1 MNKITVFDAIAHSR
15 YFENSGKYSSSE
27 KEVLKFL
34 RIDCERLIIQR
45 LIYNPAT
52 TRGDLEKIPGIS
64 GPAVT
69 RHMNHLREAGLLTN
83 TMSGKTPRSILDP
96 DARKFLEKYLV
107 TVKEN
112 PADVAG
118 E

>member
-1 MNKITVFDAIAHSR
+1 
-15 YFENSGKYSSSE
+15 
-27 KEVLKFL
+27 
-34 RIDCERLIIQR
+34 
-45 LIYNPAT
+45 
-52 TRGDLEKIPGIS
+52 
-64 GPAVT
+64 
-69 RHMNHLREAGLLTN
+69 MNHLREAGLLTN